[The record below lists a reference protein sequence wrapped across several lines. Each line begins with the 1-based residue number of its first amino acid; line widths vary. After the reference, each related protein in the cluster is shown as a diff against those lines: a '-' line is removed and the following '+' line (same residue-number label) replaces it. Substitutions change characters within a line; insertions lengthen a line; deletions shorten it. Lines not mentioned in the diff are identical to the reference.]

1 MLDNHLICPIC
12 KTHNKKSLLIKENKS
27 FKCDLGHNFD
37 LSKEGYLNLL
47 VSKTNCGDLNVQL
60 SSRYNFLN
68 KGFYNLLLSKIN
80 NLLKDNNA
88 KTVLDC
94 GCGIG
99 YYSKNLS
106 SDFDIIGSDISK
118 EAIKIASKHDKK
130 SFYIVSSST
139 SIPIQ
144 NKTFDAA
151 YVIFAPLF
159 EESIAN
165 VLKDNGILII
175 VTPGKK
181 HLYEIKEI
189 LYQNPYFNKEDDIT
203 ISMFSKVVT
212 EKLTYKIN
220 LTNEDLKNLI
230 YMTPYL
236 YKTSKQSL
244 NKLENIANITLTI
257 DFVIHIYKKN

>member
-1 MLDNHLICPIC
+1 MLENYLICPVC
-12 KTHNKKSLLIKENKS
+12 KTHNNISLLIKENNS
-27 FKCDLGHNFD
+27 FKCSLGHNFD

-60 SSRYNFLN
+60 SSRYSFLYKDFYKPLLIRINELLNNN
-68 KGFYNLLLSKIN
+68 K
-80 NLLKDNNA
+80 A

-106 SDFDIIGSDISK
+106 YDFDIIGLDISK
-118 EAIKIASKHDKK
+118 EAIKVASKHDKK

-144 NKTFDAA
+144 NKTLDAA

-165 VLKDNGILII
+165 VLKDDGILII
-175 VTPGKK
+175 VTPGKN

-189 LYQNPYFNKEDDIT
+189 LYQNPYFNKEDDVN
-203 ISMFSKVVT
+203 ISMFNKVVT
-212 EKLTYKIN
+212 EKLTYKIS

-244 NKLENIANITLTI
+244 SRLENIDNITLTI
-257 DFVIHIYKKN
+257 DFAIHLYKKN